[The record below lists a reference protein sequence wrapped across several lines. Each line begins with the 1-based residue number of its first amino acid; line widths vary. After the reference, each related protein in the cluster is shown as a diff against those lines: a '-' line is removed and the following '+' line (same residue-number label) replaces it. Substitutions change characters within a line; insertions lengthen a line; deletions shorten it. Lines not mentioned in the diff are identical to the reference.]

1 MLHLVLKMYNILYN
15 YNDRI
20 FALCHS
26 CNWAATIFAKIENYE
41 CPYCPGEIVEL
52 IPLSSNEKYEYIL
65 DSDKGLEI
73 KFSKF

>member
-1 MLHLVLKMYNILYN
+1 MYDILYN
-15 YNDRI
+15 YNNRS

-41 CPYCPGEIVEL
+41 CPFCPAEIAEL
-52 IPLSSNEKYEYIL
+52 IPLNSDEKYEYIL
-65 DSDKGLEI
+65 ESDKGLVI

>member
-1 MLHLVLKMYNILYN
+1 MLHSGLKIYDILYN
-15 YNDRI
+15 YNNRI